1 MTIVRAPGKV
11 VLSGAYAVL
20 EGAPAIVAAVGRDVI
35 ADSDREAERVTE
47 EVQAAIDRGILSR
60 ACWFDARALRS
71 EDGSRKLGL
80 GSSAAILVATMAA
93 VESLPDSEDDR
104 AQLTGIARQAHRAA
118 QGGGSGVDVAASAM
132 GGVLVCRAKG
142 GALDVN
148 RHTLPADAV
157 VTILAC
163 AEAAS
168 TAGMLAQIRAL
179 RARDMATFRRL
190 LDAACEGAKAATE
203 AKSPED
209 LIAALVAQRVALAEL
224 GEASGAPIVTTAVA
238 ELARVA
244 GEAGAYAG
252 PAGAGGGDVALL
264 VTPRT
269 LDLAP
274 LLDAARAAGL
284 TPLEGEVGAPGV
296 DLVEEP

>member
-47 EVQAAIDRGILSR
+47 EVQAAIDRGILTR
-60 ACWFDARALRS
+60 ACWFDASALRS
-71 EDGSRKLGL
+71 EDGTRKLGL

-93 VESLPDSEDDR
+93 VEGLPDNEDDR

-132 GGVLVCRAKG
+132 GGVLVCLAKG

-148 RHTLPADAV
+148 RHALPEGAV

-190 LDAACEGAKAATE
+190 LDAACAGANAAVD
-203 AKSPED
+203 AKSPEE

-224 GEASGAPIVTTAVA
+224 GEVSGAPIVTAAVA
-238 ELARVA
+238 ELAKVA

-264 VTPRT
+264 VTPRA

-284 TPLEGEVGAPGV
+284 TPLEGGIGAPGV
-296 DLVEEP
+296 YLVEEP

>member
-1 MTIVRAPGKV
+1 MTIIRAPGKV

-71 EDGSRKLGL
+71 EDGTRKLGL
-80 GSSAAILVATMAA
+80 GSSAAILVATMVA
-93 VESLPDSEDDR
+93 VEGLPDNEEDR

-132 GGVLVCRAKG
+132 GGVLACTAKG

-148 RHTLPADAV
+148 RHTLPEGAV
-157 VTILAC
+157 VTILTC

-168 TAGMLAQIRAL
+168 TADMLARIRAL

-190 LDAACEGAKAATE
+190 LDAACEGANAAVE
-203 AKSPED
+203 ARSPED

-224 GEASGAPIVTTAVA
+224 GDASGAPIVTAAVA
-238 ELARVA
+238 ELAKVA
-244 GEAGAYAG
+244 AASGAYAG

-264 VTPRT
+264 VTPRA
-269 LDLAP
+269 LDVAP
-274 LLDAARAAGL
+274 LLEAARAAGL
-284 TPLEGEVGAPGV
+284 TPLEGGIGAPGV